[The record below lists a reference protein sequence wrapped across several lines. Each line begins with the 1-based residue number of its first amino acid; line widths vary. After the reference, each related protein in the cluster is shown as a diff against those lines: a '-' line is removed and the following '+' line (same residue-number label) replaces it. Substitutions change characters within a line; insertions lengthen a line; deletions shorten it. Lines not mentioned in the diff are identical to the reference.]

1 MNSDLALLYLLD
13 ELLLL
18 SLWFL
23 AYPTLVAWFPLY
35 LANAWIIALT
45 RLFPTNRLF
54 PRSPQENLQYLG
66 SHLVQG
72 IILAPH
78 STQGSFA
85 FWVVNEPVPKLHVP
99 TSCLGLT
106 VMPTATA
113 SLLAFP
119 GVETKMG
126 SGVQKKGRGEETGV
140 SWGESADHDANL
152 IPVRRV
158 QERRRFRRNF
168 RPKNGSYKVSARLR
182 RMAEKRQSVRRA
194 LCWLPLLC

>member
-23 AYPTLVAWFPLY
+23 AYPCSLVSPIFGKCLNHCTDQAVSHKQVVSQVTAGKSSVFGLPPC
-35 LANAWIIALT
+35 T
-45 RLFPTNRLF
+45 GHHPCPTF
-54 PRSPQENLQYLG
+54 
-66 SHLVQG
+66 
-72 IILAPH
+72 H
-78 STQGSFA
+78 SGLFA
-85 FWVVNEPVPKLHVP
+85 FWVVNEPVPKPHVP
-99 TSCLGLT
+99 TSCLGPT

-113 SLLAFP
+113 SLLVFP

-158 QERRRFRRNF
+158 QERRRFRGNF

-182 RMAEKRQSVRRA
+182 RMAEERQSVRRA